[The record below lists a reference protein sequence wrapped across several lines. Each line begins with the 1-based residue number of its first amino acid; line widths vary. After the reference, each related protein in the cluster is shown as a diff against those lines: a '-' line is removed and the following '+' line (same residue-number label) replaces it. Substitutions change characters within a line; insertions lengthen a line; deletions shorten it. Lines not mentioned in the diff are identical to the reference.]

1 MIGWFGTNGDTHER
15 RPIMDAVTEEAR
27 IAGEFVREYHTPNVV
42 PETGFVKALD
52 HRLDWVERR
61 HSMGFRT
68 RTNPEPLRNKIGQ
81 MKSALIG
88 GASGAMLLFCFCQRN
103 RRAGDFWSE

>member
-1 MIGWFGTNGDTHER
+1 
-15 RPIMDAVTEEAR
+15 MDAVAEESR
-27 IAGEFVREYHTPNVV
+27 IAGEPVREYHTPNVV
-42 PETGFVKALD
+42 PETGFVKSISG
-52 HRLDWVERR
+52 LDWVERR

-68 RTNPEPLRNKIGQ
+68 RTNPEPLGQ